1 MHSLSRSSIDKRPL
15 YADLGVPEIW
25 AFEDDRLEFYRL
37 LPDATYELI
46 ERSLAF
52 PFLKSAD
59 LQRFL
64 DERHGTEETAW
75 TQRYC
80 EWIREIPE

>member
-1 MHSLSRSSIDKRPL
+1 M
-15 YADLGVPEIW
+15 YAEFGVPEIW
-25 AFEDDRLEFYRL
+25 AFEDDRVEFYQL
-37 LPDATYELI
+37 LPDAVYQPI

-64 DERHGTEETAW
+64 DERRGSEETAW
-75 TQRYC
+75 TQRFYD
-80 EWIREIPE
+80 WVRQIPK